1 MAILNERTRRDL
13 EFDKVLALV
22 QAYAASAMGQAAVAR
37 LKPQVDRAGIEAE
50 FGRVKDCIAA
60 IDVESFYVSH
70 APSIDHA
77 LDQAQEATTIAPE
90 DFLPVKDALETIRL
104 LKERMLALAQGA
116 SLKALAYSLDS
127 FPELEGFIQ
136 RSVNEK
142 GEIRHDAS
150 PNLRQLSKRCQTA
163 EARARK
169 KLHALLASAGKNG
182 VIQEAL
188 ITRRGGRLVV
198 PIKSHLRHQLD
209 GIVQD
214 SSGSGQT
221 LFLEPTSVVAENNL
235 IRELEGEIRDEKLR
249 ILQALTAKLHQE
261 TPALRK
267 TLASYARIDS
277 IYARAKY
284 AMDVKAHVPA
294 LNTEGLIK
302 LKNARH
308 PLLDTKIVVPIS
320 LSLGKKHR
328 GMVITGPNTGG
339 KTIALKTVGLLSL
352 MAQAGIP
359 IPADEGC
366 RLALFSQVRSDIGDE
381 QSIEQNLST
390 FSSHLRN
397 IVGILMAVRKQTQ
410 PGQLSLVLLDE
421 IGAGTDPQEG
431 TALGIALLQA
441 MLSRATRLLVT
452 THYGA
457 LKRFAYGHPRL
468 KNASV
473 EFDLETLAPT
483 YRLLEGVPGS
493 SNAFLIAKRLG
504 LSDDLIDAA
513 KQTLSQGE
521 VRTEDVIR
529 ELQAEHAALDR
540 ERESF
545 HEAKRGLEAQVR
557 QYQAKL
563 DQLERQHKQALSE
576 ETTRLEAE
584 LKEARQALETALYQV
599 RHPKDEATLKRQL
612 NQIVQSA
619 QTVDRTRQTL
629 QQPQSRAIET
639 LDALQLGQTVQVGGF
654 RKRAQVLEIVDASR
668 IRVEI
673 DSLRIWAKLS
683 DLSAAKNAD
692 KAGEQPAKYTSNY
705 KVSGSTP
712 APPMELNVRGLTVVE
727 TLREVDQYLNHLLLA
742 GREQGFILHGKGT
755 GALRRAIRDHLRKL
769 SWVKDAHS
777 PPPAQGGDG
786 VTVVKLG

>member
-1 MAILNERTRRDL
+1 MVILNERTRRDL

-22 QAYAASAMGQAAVAR
+22 QAYAASAMGQVAVAR
-37 LKPQVDRAGIEAE
+37 LNPQMERASIEAE
-50 FGRVKDCIAA
+50 FRRVKDCIAA
-60 IDVESFYVSH
+60 IAAESFYVSH
-70 APSIDHA
+70 APSIDQA

-104 LKERMLALAQGA
+104 LKERILTLEQSA
-116 SLKALAYSLDS
+116 SLKALAHPLHR
-127 FPELEGFIQ
+127 FPELEGLIQ

-163 EARARK
+163 EVRARK
-169 KLHALLASAGKNG
+169 KLQALLTAAGKNG

-198 PIKSHLRHQLD
+198 PVKRHLRHQLD
-209 GIVQD
+209 GIVQG
-214 SSGSGQT
+214 SSDSGQT

-267 TLASYARIDS
+267 TLQSYARIDS

-284 AMDVKAHVPA
+284 AMDVKAHIPA
-294 LNTEGLIK
+294 LNTEGLIE

-308 PLLDTKIVVPIS
+308 PLLDAKIVVPIS
-320 LSLGKKHR
+320 LSLGQKHQ

-397 IVGILMAVRKQTQ
+397 IVGILTAVEKQMK
-410 PGQLSLVLLDE
+410 PGLSLVLLDE

-441 MLSRATRLLVT
+441 LLSHATRLLVT
-452 THYGA
+452 THYSA
-457 LKRFAYGHPRL
+457 LKRFAYSDPRL

-504 LSDDLIDAA
+504 LADELIDAA
-513 KQTLSQGE
+513 KQTLSEGE

-545 HEAKRGLEAQVR
+545 HEAKHGLEAQVR
-557 QYQAKL
+557 QYQQKL
-563 DQLERQHKQALSE
+563 DQLEREHKQALSE

-584 LKEARQALETALYQV
+584 LKEVRQALETALYQV

-612 NQIVQSA
+612 NQVVQSA

-629 QQPQSRAIET
+629 QQPEDKTIES
-639 LDALQLGQTVQVGGF
+639 LAALQLGQTVQVQGF
-654 RKRAQVLEIVDASR
+654 RKRARVLEIVSASR

-673 DSLRIWAKLS
+673 DNLRIWAKLS
-683 DLSAAKNAD
+683 DLSAAKSANKID
-692 KAGEQPAKYTSNY
+692 DQPAKYTSSY
-705 KVSGSTP
+705 QVSSSSA
-712 APPMELNVRGLTVVE
+712 APPMELNVRGMTVVE
-727 TLREVDQYLNHLLLA
+727 TLRKVDQYLNRLLLA

-769 SWVKDAHS
+769 SWVEDAHS

-786 VTVVKLG
+786 VTVVKLR